1 MRRGITTGLGLTAL
15 LVFSSV
21 LAVPTAHAAGG
32 PKARPSPGCKEG
44 WSAAGPRRAG
54 ETVHTIAVDGETR
67 SYRLAVPKNVRA
79 RGPVPLVLLVHGF
92 SSNADTFSSLTRLP
106 ARGAA
111 DGFLVATPDGA
122 DGRWQLDAHGSDAA
136 FLDAVVDELT
146 STYCVDLRNVHA
158 AGMSLGS
165 AFGLLYSC
173 ARQDEIA
180 SFVAVTV
187 EFQLGCS
194 TPMSILAFHGTEDPL
209 VPYQDGKI
217 GASLPGPVRGTELNM
232 ADWAELGGCR
242 PEPRTRRIGSEVV
255 RSAWS
260 GCRGS
265 TDVVLY
271 TVEGG
276 GHTWPGA
283 DPDRQ
288 VTRTTDQVDATAAGL
303 AFFRRHPLP

>member
-1 MRRGITTGLGLTAL
+1 MRRWVAAGLGVAAL
-15 LVFSSV
+15 LV
-21 LAVPTAHAAGG
+21 AVVTAAPAAQATAGAR
-32 PKARPSPGCKEG
+32 ARPSPGCKKG
-44 WSAAGPRRAG
+44 AATAVAPAG
-54 ETVHTIAVDGETR
+54 EAVHTITVDGVSR
-67 SYRLAVPKNVRA
+67 NYRLAVPKNVRS

-92 SSNADTFSSLTRLP
+92 SSDPERFSSLTRLP

-111 DGFLVATPDGA
+111 DGFLVATPQGT
-122 DGRWQLDAHGSDAA
+122 GGQWQLDAHGSDAA
-136 FLDAVVDELT
+136 FLDALVDELT
-146 STYCVDLRNVHA
+146 ATYCVDLRAVHA

-187 EFQLGCS
+187 EFQLGC
-194 TPMSILAFHGTEDPL
+194 TAPMSILAFHGTEDPL

-242 PEPRTRRIGSEVV
+242 PQPRTRRIGSEVV
-255 RSAWS
+255 RSTWT
-260 GCRGS
+260 GCRGE

-283 DPDRQ
+283 DPERQ
-288 VTRTTDQVDATAAGL
+288 VTHTTEQVDATAEAL
-303 AFFRRHPLP
+303 TFFRHHPL